1 MKGKTQK
8 RAVGRRVKNARMR
21 LGWSQQT
28 LAERAGM
35 RFRGRI
41 HEIERGDAGL
51 QACTLVRLA
60 TALGVSVAWL
70 RGEEEATALAPAEQ
84 RLEVVEQRLT
94 VLEGAL
100 AWWLTP
106 NGGSGGGCPGGR
118 YP

>member
-8 RAVGRRVKNARMR
+8 RTVGRRVKNARMR

-28 LAERAGM
+28 LADRAGM

-41 HEIERGDAGL
+41 HEIERGDTGF
-51 QACTLVRLA
+51 QARTLVRLA

-70 RGEEEATALAPAEQ
+70 LGEEEEPARAPAEQ
-84 RLEVVEQRLT
+84 RLEVVEQRLAA
-94 VLEGAL
+94 LEGAL
-100 AWWLTP
+100 AWCLTP
-106 NGGSGGGCPGGR
+106 SAESGGGCPGGR